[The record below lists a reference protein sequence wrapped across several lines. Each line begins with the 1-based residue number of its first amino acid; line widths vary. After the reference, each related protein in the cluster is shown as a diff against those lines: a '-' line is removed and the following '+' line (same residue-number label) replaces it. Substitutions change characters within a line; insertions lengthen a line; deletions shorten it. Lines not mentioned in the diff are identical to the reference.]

1 MTKQDLLVLLKPYPD
16 DTPII
21 AYVYLGEKIPL
32 TKEQVGTFEE
42 DIELIAAKT
51 SVVLKP
57 AI

>member
-1 MTKQDLLVLLKPYPD
+1 LKPYSD